1 MCAFFLLCM
10 SLFDANRALLE
21 QKHQEIGVMK
31 HQLDGYE
38 NGQKSVISQYEAQLN
53 KVKKQM
59 TDLKVQ

>member
-1 MCAFFLLCM
+1 M